1 MRHTLSIILLYV
13 TTLLAVAQ
21 PTLNRGDGQ
30 FVYSGYTPFA
40 DRPIEVN
47 YCIPEQ
53 GDMTRMPVIFVF
65 QGADRAYDY
74 LMRAWGKAARDHGFM
89 VFIPQFDKERFPLC
103 DYQEVGVM
111 DRSHTCVRQ
120 CDSIT
125 PALIDRLFE
134 HVRSLTGSKRTT
146 YNIYGHSAGGQF
158 VHRMMLFHDSPYVD
172 CAVSGSPGWY
182 TFPDTAAM
190 FPYGVKNISYID
202 SDRLRRYLA
211 KNLVVQLAPCDS
223 VREWFLRKTP
233 EADAQGHNRYE
244 RGLAFWD
251 FAHRLAARNGWTC
264 NWRKAE
270 VPDVGHISEAMG
282 MAAIPYLLEPM
293 DVNIHGVNPGAE
305 EYLTVDSVKNLF
317 EGMSSSHPDI
327 VTFTT
332 IDSGPPAIMLS
343 KKSDDSRRKARLWL
357 QGALHGNEPAGPQ
370 VLYRTAL
377 HLLDSNLL
385 DSMEVMIV
393 PVANPEGYSSHRR
406 TADNGS
412 DLNRD
417 FSKLTHAHTRALM
430 SAFATFNPDVAVDI
444 HEYNPQRREFAKKTG
459 HAVVTDRDVLL
470 LPTGHLNVDT
480 ALRRLSADVFVPGIR
495 DALEARLYSSDIYF
509 APRTGADGTVTL
521 TRGATSPRST
531 STSWALAGTASVFI
545 EIKGIRLGP
554 EAFDR
559 RVDCGT
565 TAVASILD
573 RIYRDKSDILATVD
587 SARQRACEAT
597 GDIAL
602 KTTPLSTVTEV
613 PFTDAATGA
622 ATVDTFVTND
632 MLGQQVLTKRLRPY
646 AYLLHNPDSTISGKL
661 DALGIEYTLLDK
673 AAKRDVTAYTVDN
686 MTVSD
691 TEWEGLHTVDADVS
705 LMPCLREFGPDYIT
719 VPVSQPR
726 GNLVVTL
733 LEPDSPQ
740 GFVNFGVITAYN
752 GKELPIY
759 RIEK

>member
-21 PTLNRGDGQ
+21 PTLNRGDGR

-111 DRSHTCVRQ
+111 DRSHTHVRQ

-190 FPYGVKNISYID
+190 FPYGVTNIPYID

-233 EADAQGHNRYE
+233 EADAQGLNRYE

-264 NWRKAE
+264 NWRKAD

-282 MAAIPYLLEPM
+282 MAAIPYLLDPASGSIPPST
-293 DVNIHGVNPGAE
+293 DTV
-305 EYLTVDSVKNLF
+305 EYVPADT
-317 EGMSSSHPDI
+317 I
-327 VTFTT
+327 TTRFTT
-332 IDSGPPAIMLS
+332 LAAKYHEIMRIDTIDTGTISIRLAKPTGDSG
-343 KKSDDSRRKARLWL
+343 RKARVWL

-370 VLYRTAL
+370 VLYRTAM
-377 HLLDSNLL
+377 HIIDSDLL

-393 PVANPEGYSSHRR
+393 PVANPEGYAARRR
-406 TADNGS
+406 TADNGL

-417 FSKLTHAHTRALM
+417 LSKLAHPHTRALM
-430 SAFATFNPDVAVDI
+430 SAFNAFGPDVAVDL
-444 HEYNPQRREFAKKTG
+444 HEYNPHRAEFAKSLGHRVTTG
-459 HAVVTDRDVLL
+459 YDVLL
-470 LPTGHLNVDT
+470 LLSGHLNVDT
-480 ALRRLSADVFVPGIR
+480 ALQRMVTDDLVADIR
-495 DALEARLYSSDIYF
+495 KALTSRLYTSDIYF
-509 APRTGADGTVTL
+509 APHTANDGSLML

-531 STSWALAGTASVFI
+531 STAWALSGIASIFV
-545 EIKGIRLGP
+545 EIKGIRLGD
-554 EAFDR
+554 ETIHR
-559 RVDCGT
+559 RIDCGT
-565 TAVASILD
+565 TVTTCILD
-573 RIYRDKSDILATVD
+573 RIHRDKTHILRTVD
-587 SARQRACEAT
+587 AARHRATSAT
-597 GDIAL
+597 GDIII
-602 KTTPLSTVTEV
+602 KSTPRLTDTKVDFRDTSTGIMC
-613 PFTDAATGA
+613 DAIFPT
-622 ATVDTFVTND
+622 
-632 MLGQQVLTKRLRPY
+632 
-646 AYLLHNPDSTISGKL
+646 L
-661 DALGIEYTLLDK
+661 DALAQNADVSRTRPEAYLILDPERSISDRLAALGIQYTTHEST
-673 AAKRDVTAYTVDN
+673 ASHNVTAYHVDN
-686 MTVSD
+686 IKVSD
-691 TEWEGLHTVDADVS
+691 NGWEGIHTVDADVS

-752 GKELPIY
+752 GKELSIY